1 MICPVCQKAGIRD
14 EDLSCPQ
21 CNSDLSQLKLVT
33 QLEFKIR
40 KWKKKNTVLFSGF
53 TILVLILT
61 TIIVY
66 SQVSFKRESRLNSTM
81 FNRPDSVEYYR
92 QKYVSTLKEAN
103 DYKDSNLAKVYV
115 NYRVKKGDNLSSLAL
130 IFYDDILL
138 ASKIAT
144 DNNLKNIDYIS
155 VNQILKI
162 EIKK

>member
-14 EDLSCPQ
+14 EDRTCPQ

-53 TILVLILT
+53 TLLILILI

-66 SQVSFKRESRLNSTM
+66 TKVSFNRESRFNSTM
-81 FNRPDSVEYYR
+81 INRTDSVEYYR
-92 QKYVSTLKEAN
+92 QKYISTLKEAN
-103 DYKDSNLAKVYV
+103 DYKDSNLAKVYI

-130 IFYDDILL
+130 IFYDDIKLV
-138 ASKIAT
+138 SKIAE
-144 DNNLKNIDYIS
+144 DNNLKNMDYIS